1 MDKLQFAAL
10 AKAMVNSITTLVDK
24 HLTADVTW
32 CPVPREEGL
41 AMEKSIVNARSA
53 TRDAVAADPALKEL
67 ADRIDS
73 VADYTLAS
81 FNGLEGCE
89 DEACAM
95 HGGRA
100 GSARNQ
106 AKGITLELTRLGL

>member
-10 AKAMVNSITTLVDK
+10 AKAMVDSITNVVDK
-24 HLTADVTW
+24 HFDAEITW
-32 CPVPREEGL
+32 CPVPRDEGL
-41 AMEKSIVNARSA
+41 QMEKSILNARAA
-53 TRDAVAADPALKEL
+53 TRDAVTADSSLTEL
-67 ADRIDS
+67 ADRIIS

-81 FNGLEGCE
+81 FNGLEGSD

-95 HGGRA
+95 HRGRA

-106 AKGITLELTRLGL
+106 AKNITLELTRLGL